1 VLFHHTLNL
10 RFELRSDV
18 GDVGSVWLVWFPLWV
33 PGLLL
38 GGPLWLHLSNH
49 SLVALYRLSHL
60 LIMSLVNFQGRV
72 MNFSLWAIVDSD
84 LLWSELLVLDVDSLL
99 VLSDLHLQAWDLAL
113 KVRSVL
119 YLRSVRLHL
128 RGMGSFH
135 ILQHLLESRNLIL
148 ITFVGLT
155 LRWSHFW
162 LELHLHGLAQ
172 FTVSSV
178 SDHQFLFQLGVFEL
192 ELRD

>member
-10 RFELRSDV
+10 RFELSSDV
-18 GDVGSVWLVWFPLWV
+18 GHVGSVWLVWFPLWV

-60 LIMSLVNFQGRV
+60 LIMSLVDFQGRV
-72 MNFSLWAIVDSD
+72 MNFSLWAIVDFD
-84 LLWSELLVLDVDSLL
+84 LLWSELLVLDVNSLL
-99 VLSDLHLQAWDLAL
+99 ILSDLHLQPWDLAL

-128 RGMGSFH
+128 SGMGSFH

-148 ITFVGLT
+148 VTFVGLT

-162 LELHLHGLAQ
+162 LEFHFHGLAQ

-178 SDHQFLFQLGVFEL
+178 GDH
-192 ELRD
+192 